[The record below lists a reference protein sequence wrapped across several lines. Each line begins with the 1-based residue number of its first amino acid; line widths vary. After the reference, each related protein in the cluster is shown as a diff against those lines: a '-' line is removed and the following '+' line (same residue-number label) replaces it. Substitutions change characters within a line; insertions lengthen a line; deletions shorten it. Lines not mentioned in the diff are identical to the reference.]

1 VTLGYVATRDPAH
14 RKAIYDFA
22 VTTGLTPSPFDCWL
36 AERGLMTFHL
46 RYDRA
51 EENARALADYLATLP
66 GLRKVVYPLRPDH
79 PDHNRAVAIL
89 GKRGGN
95 MVSFELMGGRNA
107 ANTLV
112 RAMPNLAFA
121 PTLGDIGT
129 TLSHPASTS
138 HRGMTPE
145 QRAANGLSE
154 GFFRVSVGVEDI
166 ELLKREFTAG
176 IAAAAGISD

>member
-1 VTLGYVATRDPAH
+1 
-14 RKAIYDFA
+14 
-22 VTTGLTPSPFDCWL
+22 
-36 AERGLMTFHL
+36 
-46 RYDRA
+46 
-51 EENARALADYLATLP
+51 
-66 GLRKVVYPLRPDH
+66 
-79 PDHNRAVAIL
+79 VAIL